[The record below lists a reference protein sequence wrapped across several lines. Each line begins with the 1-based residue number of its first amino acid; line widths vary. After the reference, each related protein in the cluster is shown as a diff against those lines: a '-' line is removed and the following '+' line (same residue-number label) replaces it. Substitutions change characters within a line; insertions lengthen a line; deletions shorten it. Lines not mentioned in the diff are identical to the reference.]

1 MNLFS
6 KVYSQNNLSITVKN
20 RANVVNLD
28 THKQIRSH
36 QIFLYVKGNSVT
48 HFDSSCIEHIPN
60 EAKTFVDKKYHNK
73 YLQNTGL

>member
-28 THKQIRSH
+28 TQKQIRSH
-36 QIFLYVKGNSVT
+36 QIFLYVKDNSVT

>member
-1 MNLFS
+1 MNLFA
-6 KVYSQNNLSITVKN
+6 KVYSQNDLSITVKN
-20 RANVVNLD
+20 RSNVVNLD

-36 QIFLYVKGNSVT
+36 RIFLYVKDNSFT
-48 HFDSSCIEHIPN
+48 HFDRFCIEHIPK